1 MTIPPGPWKLKNPR
15 EPKVQVGV
23 GIKQTTICTEPTP
36 EEYIKVRW
44 ISASHE
50 TRSNRRELCGVERK
64 RRQEER
70 TLAFISQSLSQAL
83 DAHSRIQQTICC
95 FRFCL
100 GR

>member
-1 MTIPPGPWKLKNPR
+1 MFNTDKWKKVTAPLGPWRLKNPR

-50 TRSNRRELCGVERK
+50 TRSNRLGLCGG
-64 RRQEER
+64 
-70 TLAFISQSLSQAL
+70 LS
-83 DAHSRIQQTICC
+83 
-95 FRFCL
+95 
-100 GR
+100 